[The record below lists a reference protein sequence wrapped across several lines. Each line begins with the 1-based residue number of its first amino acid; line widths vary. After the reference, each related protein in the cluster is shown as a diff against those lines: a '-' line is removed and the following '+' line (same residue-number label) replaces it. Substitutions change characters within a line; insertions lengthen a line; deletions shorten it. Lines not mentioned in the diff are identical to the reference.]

1 MRRRKK
7 TKKGLG
13 MVAFVVLILC
23 GIVSYSK
30 VGLAQEKAA
39 AEQTLASVNK
49 DIDKENSRKDE
60 IKDKKEY
67 TKTRKYIEDIAR
79 KQLNLVYK
87 DEIIFQP
94 KK

>member
-7 TKKGLG
+7 TKSGLG
-13 MVAFVVLILC
+13 IVAFVVLILC
-23 GIVSYSK
+23 GVVSYSRI
-30 VGLAQEKAA
+30 GLAHEKAE
-39 AEQTLASVNK
+39 AERTLESINK

-67 TKTRKYIEDIAR
+67 TKTRQYIEDIAR
-79 KQLNLVYK
+79 KQLGLVYK

-94 KK
+94 KD